1 MFPAVCVLYWNM
13 TGDGIMVK
21 KRWFLKRLL
30 FEAMFLLS
38 TFALGLGITA
48 IRAKEWM
55 PSLIS
60 QADMLCAEG
69 DRLFV
74 AGASRRSSYLV
85 ETDTAGKMHSCVLL
99 AGNQA
104 FRAAVPG
111 GALVFAV
118 LDTEEDGILHQSL
131 VSFPRRDGMLKEK
144 VILEHFPQ
152 TETEVI
158 WSGIAFSED
167 TAALYLTGIDELGQA
182 WQMTCTP
189 SGGVTKPQRILAGEQ
204 VYRIQPAANG
214 DFVWIGQDLQVGQ
227 MIGGRRRDDL
237 LRGLAETP
245 QDICFSGERCF
256 ISDSISGSVFEVQP
270 DGAARLYCSGTEEVG
285 NSGYPYQQMGRLAAA
300 SAADGR
306 VHIVG
311 LLRTPDGSIAAGRA
325 FCFDRLEGLRVPL
338 LWAHGWRLA
347 VICWMVF
354 RLLAVLVTA
363 VFCSHRLAVRL
374 CAGELL
380 ICLVLMG
387 VLTAVQYPVY
397 RASLH
402 ENMLQTLSLM
412 GDSLAGTL
420 EAMYPA
426 AGETDPA
433 ELEEVVPL
441 VIIAPDGGDYE
452 ISVFWRTAYGTVV
465 GYDEMIPFGYLAGD
479 VKPQAY
485 AAAVS
490 ACLENGVSGLYTVR
504 SGTHSEVLYVE
515 PFSMCGMAG
524 CIAFSRCM
532 QGLEAEQWKFLLRV
546 LPVLAF
552 GLALMGALVL
562 LTRRLLWPLDSL
574 RQGLEVFYARGGR

>member
-1 MFPAVCVLYWNM
+1 MVFPAVCVLYWNM

-167 TAALYLTGIDELGQA
+167 TVALYLTGIDELGQA

-270 DGAARLYCSGTEEVG
+270 DGAVRLYCSGTEEVG
-285 NSGYPYQQMGRLAAA
+285 NSGYPYRQ
-300 SAADGR
+300 
-306 VHIVG
+306 I
-311 LLRTPDGSIAAGRA
+311 GRA
-325 FCFDRLEGLRVPL
+325 SCRERV
-338 LWAHGWRLA
+338 
-347 VICWMVF
+347 
-354 RLLAVLVTA
+354 
-363 VFCSHRLAVRL
+363 
-374 CAGELL
+374 
-380 ICLVLMG
+380 
-387 VLTAVQYPVY
+387 
-397 RASLH
+397 
-402 ENMLQTLSLM
+402 
-412 GDSLAGTL
+412 
-420 EAMYPA
+420 
-426 AGETDPA
+426 
-433 ELEEVVPL
+433 
-441 VIIAPDGGDYE
+441 
-452 ISVFWRTAYGTVV
+452 
-465 GYDEMIPFGYLAGD
+465 
-479 VKPQAY
+479 
-485 AAAVS
+485 
-490 ACLENGVSGLYTVR
+490 
-504 SGTHSEVLYVE
+504 
-515 PFSMCGMAG
+515 
-524 CIAFSRCM
+524 
-532 QGLEAEQWKFLLRV
+532 
-546 LPVLAF
+546 F
-552 GLALMGALVL
+552 GLV
-562 LTRRLLWPLDSL
+562 
-574 RQGLEVFYARGGR
+574 